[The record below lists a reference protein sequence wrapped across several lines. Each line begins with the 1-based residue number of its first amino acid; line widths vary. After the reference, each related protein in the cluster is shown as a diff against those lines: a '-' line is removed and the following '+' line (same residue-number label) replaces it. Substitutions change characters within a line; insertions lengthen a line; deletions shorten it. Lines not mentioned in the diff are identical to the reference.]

1 MTLVLLVATGLACAV
16 ATRLW
21 LPAREK
27 ISTAATTIGSVTAAL
42 VVGLLVNAAVGGVL
56 GEILA
61 VVLGAGAALGATQVG
76 ADALAAQRERRR
88 RRGPK
93 DKPPVLQ
100 RVEDFTE
107 AHPLSVGQIN
117 VPLLVVRCARRISH
131 VRVTGLAA
139 EMTYYALIS
148 ILPLVTAFAAAL
160 GSLER
165 FVGAERVQQIQ
176 TTVVD
181 QVVALFDNQIGADVL
196 APLVEGLL
204 GEERTGVAIGGTLVA
219 LWLASRM
226 FRAAIR
232 ALDDAYTV
240 EERRSFFQQVM
251 LGLALALGAVL
262 TLVVLLS
269 MLVIG
274 PLLGG
279 GEEIA
284 DLLGLGSV
292 FTSAWELL
300 RWPAVVLLAV
310 GFLVLLYRYGPNVS
324 TTWQRCLP
332 GAVGGTVGL
341 LVVAL
346 GFQVYLG
353 AAGSTVPGEDAAT
366 QTVAIAAQTIGAI
379 LAAVLWLWVS
389 SIVILAGGVLNA
401 EVQRMR
407 GTTPA
412 EVAEAARAEP
422 APAEPAPAEPAP
434 AEPSPSGP
442 APSARTR

>member
-1 MTLVLLVATGLACAV
+1 MTLMLLVTTGLVCAV
-16 ATRLW
+16 VTRLW

-42 VVGLLVNAAVGGVL
+42 VVGLLANAVVGGGAL
-56 GEILA
+56 GEVLA
-61 VVLGAGAALGATQVG
+61 VVSGAGAALGATHVG
-76 ADALAAQRERRR
+76 ANALAAGRERKR
-88 RRGPK
+88 RRGTK

-107 AHPLSVGQIN
+107 VHALSVGWLN

-148 ILPLVTAFAAAL
+148 ILPLVTAFGAAL

-165 FVGAERVQQIQ
+165 FVGQDRVDQIQ
-176 TTVVD
+176 STVVD
-181 QVVALFDNQIGADVL
+181 QVVRVFDHQIGADVL

-204 GEERTGVAIGGTLVA
+204 GQERTGVAIGGTVVA

-240 EERRSFFQQVM
+240 EERRSFVQQVM

-284 DLLGLGSV
+284 DLFGLGSV

-310 GFLVLLYRYGPNVS
+310 GFLALLYRYGPNVS

-332 GAVGGTVGL
+332 GAVGGTIGL

-353 AAGSTVPGEDAAT
+353 AAGSSVPGEDAAT

-407 GTTPA
+407 GTTPP
-412 EVAEAARAEP
+412 EVAEGSVAAGTADDVG
-422 APAEPAPAEPAP
+422 A
-434 AEPSPSGP
+434 GP
-442 APSARTR
+442 YTGAHDLSRRR